1 MEKLDKALK
10 GLQICMPETEEDS
23 KLECDGCPYD
33 SRDGCSN
40 FVSLPLSLIEDIREV
55 LKGVKDGRKN

>member
-10 GLQICMPETEEDS
+10 ALQICMPETEEDS

-40 FVSLPLSLIEDIREV
+40 LDFS
-55 LKGVKDGRKN
+55 